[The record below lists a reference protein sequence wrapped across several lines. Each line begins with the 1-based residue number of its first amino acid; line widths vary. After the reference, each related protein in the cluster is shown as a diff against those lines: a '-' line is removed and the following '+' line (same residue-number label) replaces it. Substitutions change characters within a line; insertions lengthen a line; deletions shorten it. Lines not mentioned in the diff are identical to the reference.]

1 MLFTYFVYWG
11 LIILSVITGLF
22 VKYIANEKRKII
34 AYLLLFLVIGIL
46 LGGRYE
52 VGSDWENYKGYYE
65 AICNYGISWNEIV
78 TSRLEPLY
86 LIINTICASLKM
98 STSLFFMTIV
108 LMMMFLILYSTDKDY
123 KRFHYV
129 LFFFFTTFLASAL
142 NIQRQTLAACFFFL
156 SVKYIGKD
164 VFKYIICCC
173 CAFFIHYSSVILF
186 PFYFIGNK
194 RLGVLEN
201 RGIMIVAYIASILF
215 ALFFGDYITSL
226 LPMFISNEKYL
237 GYLENL
243 DINME
248 VSTGLGIMANHLL
261 NIIVIFF
268 SVPMIRY
275 YKCEWV
281 RNIYR
286 CFIVGVL
293 FSNIFGISMFLS
305 RVPFAL
311 CSLKVLL
318 FAYLTYFLLHDS
330 NRSGLYK
337 VVVGI
342 VFIFICISMSYF
354 GIQHGDGGISPY
366 TFRWI

>member
-22 VKYIANEKRKII
+22 VKHIANEKRKII
-34 AYLLLFLVIGIL
+34 AYLLLFLVIGLL

-108 LMMMFLILYSTDKDY
+108 LLMMFLTFYSTDKDY

-142 NIQRQTLAACFFFL
+142 NIQRQALAACFFFL
-156 SVKYIGKD
+156 SVKYIGKN

-173 CAFFIHYSSVILF
+173 CAFFIHYSSAILF
-186 PFYFIGNK
+186 PSYFIGNK

-201 RGIMIVAYIASILF
+201 RGIMIVVYIVSILF
-215 ALFFGDYITSL
+215 ASFFEDYITNL

-237 GYLENL
+237 GNLEDL
-243 DINME
+243 DIDME

-275 YKCEWV
+275 YKSEWI

-330 NRSGLYK
+330 NRNGLYK